1 VEVFSVFPDAV
12 DSASEMAWS
21 WASDEGSV
29 VKMGRRSV
37 SMLKERI
44 VVVGGEETEWGV
56 EMVVFGSLVD
66 GDVRY
71 FACIYTPREYELI
84 EWKVCIGTSSP
95 YTYMLYPPDYSFAPS
110 LLEEQPVL
118 FHLIPST
125 TTSLVQ
131 AQNHFP

>member
-1 VEVFSVFPDAV
+1 MEVFSVFPDAV

-71 FACIYTPREYELI
+71 FACIYTPREHELI
-84 EWKVCIGTSSP
+84 E
-95 YTYMLYPPDYSFAPS
+95 
-110 LLEEQPVL
+110 
-118 FHLIPST
+118 
-125 TTSLVQ
+125 
-131 AQNHFP
+131 

>member
-1 VEVFSVFPDAV
+1 MFPDAV

-44 VVVGGEETEWGV
+44 VVVGEQTGTGWGV
-56 EMVVFGSLVD
+56 EMVVFGSLAD

-71 FACIYTPREYELI
+71 FACIYTPREHELI
-84 EWKVCIGTSSP
+84 K
-95 YTYMLYPPDYSFAPS
+95 
-110 LLEEQPVL
+110 
-118 FHLIPST
+118 
-125 TTSLVQ
+125 
-131 AQNHFP
+131 

>member
-1 VEVFSVFPDAV
+1 MEVFSVFPDAV

-71 FACIYTPREYELI
+71 FAYIYSLREHELI
-84 EWKVCIGTSSP
+84 K
-95 YTYMLYPPDYSFAPS
+95 
-110 LLEEQPVL
+110 
-118 FHLIPST
+118 
-125 TTSLVQ
+125 
-131 AQNHFP
+131 

>member
-1 VEVFSVFPDAV
+1 MEVFSVFPDAV

-84 EWKVCIGTSSP
+84 K
-95 YTYMLYPPDYSFAPS
+95 
-110 LLEEQPVL
+110 
-118 FHLIPST
+118 
-125 TTSLVQ
+125 
-131 AQNHFP
+131 